1 MSKSKYITA
10 KVKTNDIRP
19 EDRVPLKEKLA
30 YGIGGLMDGG
40 GVSMMSCVM
49 LGYMTNNGIAMALA
63 STIMMIAKLW
73 DAFTDPFMGF
83 ISDNTR
89 GRWGRRKPY
98 MFFGGISL
106 IIAIFLVF
114 LPIRDWGASIP
125 AFTAYIIIM
134 YLVWNTCSTITQV
147 PYCSMA
153 SDITP
158 SFKERNNAN
167 TVKLVFTAA
176 ASGIGYV
183 LPLMFIEALKSPTG
197 FMFVPHINNTQFW
210 LCMAIIFGT
219 LFGGGLIICGLFV
232 KERIN
237 PKTPKQKFNFKRFVN
252 NYAEPYKNRS
262 YRWHIAM
269 YASAFMCMDMIS
281 ALAVCYA
288 TDVWRGYTLFGKNM
302 SSLFIIAPLMVAAVV
317 MFPLARIMMDKKS
330 KQFAFRMGLPFYI
343 GGGIL
348 LATMDPSWAPPIL
361 VPIVALIMGL
371 GFGGAQMMP
380 WIIFPDTVDVAEMST
395 GKRPTGT
402 YSGMM
407 TLARK
412 VAGAFGVGL
421 VGWITGAAGYKENTT
436 GDPTAVIIQ
445 TDEALLAIRL
455 VLGISIAV
463 FISFALFASFK
474 YKITSKKLERIRYFI
489 DARKN
494 GTELTPEEEEER
506 AKLISELYGKVNPD
520 DVVDPSLYDE
530 EGNLIIKDDNSDSSL
545 SGEEENLIS
554 DISEMQHV
562 ESEGVDAVAEAMAVK
577 TEDEDAV
584 ETVFE
589 THGEDMAEEVI
600 TVETDSEIHVDNSLE
615 EAAPEDKT
623 EE

>member
-1 MSKSKYITA
+1 MKKE
-10 KVKTNDIRP
+10 KTQSVDLEPIAP
-19 EDRVPLKEKLA
+19 QDRVPLKEKIC

-49 LGYMTNNGIAMALA
+49 MGYLTEANGVEMGIA
-63 STIMMIAKLW
+63 STIIMLAKLW

-89 GRWGRRKPY
+89 SKYGRRKPY

-106 IIAIFLVF
+106 IMAIFLVF
-114 LPIRDWGASIP
+114 MPVRDWGVSVGG
-125 AFTAYIIIM
+125 FTAYIIVM
-134 YLVWNTCSTITQV
+134 YLLWNTCSTVTQV

-158 SFKERNNAN
+158 SFRERNNAN

-183 LPLMFIEALKSPTG
+183 LPLLFIEALIRENGYMFIPHLSPTD
-197 FMFVPHINNTQFW
+197 FW
-210 LCMAIIFGT
+210 LSMSITFG
-219 LFGGGLIICGLFV
+219 LMFGGGLIICALFV

-262 YRWHIAM
+262 YRWHILM
-269 YASAFMCMDMIS
+269 YITAFMCMDMIS
-281 ALAVCYA
+281 AIAVQYA
-288 TDVWRGYTLFGKNM
+288 THVWKGYEVFGKPM

-343 GGGIL
+343 GGGIM
-348 LATMDPSWAPPIL
+348 LAVMDPSWAPPIL

-380 WIIFPDTVDVAEMST
+380 WIIFPDTVDVAEMAT

-412 VAGAFGVGL
+412 VAGAFGVGMI
-421 VGWITGAAGYKENTT
+421 GWIIHAAGYESSDVSTSAEEIVQ
-436 GDPTAVIIQ
+436 PAS
-445 TDEALLAIRL
+445 ALLAIRL
-455 VLGISIAV
+455 VIGIAIAV
-463 FISFALFASFK
+463 FIAIALFASFK
-474 YKITSKKLERIRYFI
+474 YKVTNKKLDRIRYFI
-489 DARKN
+489 EARKS
-494 GTELTPEEEEER
+494 GAELTPEEEEER

-520 DVVDPSLYDE
+520 DVVDPKMYDE
-530 EGNLIIKDDNSDSSL
+530 EGNLIVQVVDEQTLENSTDGTTGFDAVSQTIGEIYEDAAEADGGYGADASVDDTVKDD
-545 SGEEENLIS
+545 
-554 DISEMQHV
+554 
-562 ESEGVDAVAEAMAVK
+562 
-577 TEDEDAV
+577 
-584 ETVFE
+584 
-589 THGEDMAEEVI
+589 
-600 TVETDSEIHVDNSLE
+600 LE
-615 EAAPEDKT
+615 
-623 EE
+623 